1 VTVKHCDKSK
11 FVKQGTGQLEMTE
24 AGTNCEWMTKTK
36 VMGAASNNAT
46 SLTVAAVAFA
56 FGAATIVI

>member
-1 VTVKHCDKSK
+1 MKED
-11 FVKQGTGQLEMTE
+11 
-24 AGTNCEWMTKTK
+24 GTNCEWSMKAV